1 MRRRRGLGILLAGLV
16 ALASTL
22 AGCGAPAAPVR
33 PAGAVSPSAATPS
46 TVPTIL
52 VTAAHVKDNLARSI
66 VIDARSVA
74 DYTAGHIAGAINA
87 RWQRFSNAETGNP
100 GDAGWGTL
108 RTADEI
114 AAGLG
119 SLGIQKDK
127 QIVVYTSPDNP
138 GADGRIVWML
148 RMAGFPNSMILD
160 GGFRAWTDA
169 GYPTSTDPTT
179 LAPVPVSIRSLDQS
193 MRITTAQLSAHLGDV
208 KLVDVRT
215 EKEFAG
221 ATDSGEARG
230 GHLPGAVN
238 VPFAS
243 MVKDDGTLK
252 SASDIFALMQAAGVS
267 MSDDIVFYST
277 DGVRSAYATL
287 VFQAMGYKKVRNYDG
302 SFYEWAGD
310 PSLKLIP

>member
-1 MRRRRGLGILLAGLV
+1 MRGRRAFGILLAGLV
-16 ALASTL
+16 AVMGAL
-22 AGCGAPAAPVR
+22 AGCGAPTTPELPV
-33 PAGAVSPSAATPS
+33 GAVSSSATTRS
-46 TVPTIL
+46 TIPTIL

-87 RWQRFSNAETGNP
+87 RWQRFSNAETGKP

-108 RTADEI
+108 RTASEI
-114 AAGLG
+114 AADLG
-119 SLGIQKDK
+119 SLGVQKDK
-127 QIVVYTSPDNP
+127 QIVVYTSPDNW
-138 GADGRIVWML
+138 GADGRIVWTL
-148 RMAGFPNSMILD
+148 RVAGFPNSMILD
-160 GGFRAWTDA
+160 GGYKTWTDA

-179 LAPVPVSIRSLDQS
+179 LTPVTVSVGSLDQS
-193 MRITTAQLSAHLGDV
+193 MRITTAELAAHLGDS
-208 KLVDVRT
+208 KLIDVRT

-221 ATDSGEARG
+221 STDSGEVRG
-230 GHLPGAVN
+230 GHLPGAAN

-243 MVKDDGTLK
+243 MFKDDGTLK
-252 SASDIFALMQAAGVS
+252 SASDIFALMETAGVS

-287 VFQAMGYKKVRNYDG
+287 VFRAMGYTKVRNYDG

-310 PSLKLIP
+310 ASLKLVP